1 MLVYQRVSYDRMLKS
16 WTGCEELDQKWRL
29 FAPKI
34 RTFLWGKIG
43 TPLESC
49 VVLSHFEDVV
59 EKHQPE
65 ETYYDFYIS
74 LSVMIWFLSANY
86 SKIDGLKPPTS
97 LWACYQ
103 QRSSRNLRLFT
114 ATVLVIYGISSV
126 LDLEVIGIYPKIAIS
141 MRQMMTNNGIFWG
154 TL

>member
-1 MLVYQRVSYDRMLKS
+1 M
-16 WTGCEELDQKWRL
+16 
-29 FAPKI
+29 
-34 RTFLWGKIG
+34 
-43 TPLESC
+43 
-49 VVLSHFEDVV
+49 V

-126 LDLEVIGIYPKIAIS
+126 LDLEVIEIYPKIAIS
-141 MRQMMTNNGIFWG
+141 MRQMMTQWDLLGYPVGYISSIYAGNIYVYIHLPNKDNNTNQNNDIIYIYITSW
-154 TL
+154 LMMHNDDCD